1 MKRLML
7 CASICLVCA
16 FSALAAGVAEAAL
29 EVVVS
34 IAPQEWLVDRLGGEA
49 VHSEILVPAG
59 QDPHSFE
66 PKPRQIAHLAKARL
80 YFTVGLPFEERLRE
94 KITGAGM
101 PLRFVDSAAGIT
113 KIPFTEHGHEDG
125 AGRGDDADPHVWLSA
140 MNLMIMAGNIAQA
153 LATADPE
160 KAGFY
165 TANLKRLRQELTTLH
180 DHIAARLKPFAGAAF
195 YVFHPSFGYF
205 AHDYGLRQQAVEIEG
220 KSPTPK
226 QLQHLIAEARG
237 KGARVVFSQPQFDPK
252 SAEAV
257 AQAIGG
263 RVVPLDPL
271 AYNVVENLELMAA
284 GIAEALSHE

>member
-125 AGRGDDADPHVWLSA
+125 AGRGDDTDPHVWLSA
-140 MNLMIMAGNIAQA
+140 ANLMVMADNIAQA
-153 LATADPE
+153 LAAADPE

-257 AQAIGG
+257 AEAIGG

-271 AYNVVENLELMAA
+271 AYNVTENLELMAA